1 MAYPNLSRDIKNEY
15 FWRPYLVGLLTH
27 YKRRIL
33 QKYADALQVASQF
46 YVVFV
51 KVLIGL
57 VLPESAFTLA
67 LKVL

>member
-1 MAYPNLSRDIKNEY
+1 MFLQTFLYINFLI
-15 FWRPYLVGLLTH
+15 VLTH

-57 VLPESAFTLA
+57 VLTESALTLA
-67 LKVL
+67 LVTGQK